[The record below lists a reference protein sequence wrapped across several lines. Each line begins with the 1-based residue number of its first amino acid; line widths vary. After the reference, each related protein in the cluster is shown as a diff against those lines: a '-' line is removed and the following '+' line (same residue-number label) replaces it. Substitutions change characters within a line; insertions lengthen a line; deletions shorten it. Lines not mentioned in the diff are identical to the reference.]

1 MRKAAI
7 KNPTANLFLIVRNM
21 AIPLCRRQS
30 RETGKSASRCPLC
43 TARPCAAPS
52 ESRSK
57 RSAIAALPAPR
68 GRSPFRVLAGTRRDY
83 RRREPVRRIAG
94 YLDLSTPRHRAGAGR
109 NAVSHER
116 RALVNAL
123 RPWHSKCGDP
133 LWPLALH
140 QGLEPLILRRSR
152 RAVLPRPCA
161 LVLNVVLYCITT
173 ATGQPRTLPA
183 KRISVIGPGPSESLF
198 QRGDDLAQ
206 PISRAERP
214 RLTKQVLRAATT
226 LAMGHLSQIETLE
239 GIPVARRSNRHTALP
254 FRSGPAF

>member
-1 MRKAAI
+1 MSSSEPRDGQKRE
-7 KNPTANLFLIVRNM
+7 PLPPLHRTA
-21 AIPLCRRQS
+21 LCRTERVQVEAKRYRS
-30 RETGKSASRCPLC
+30 PSCSSWTEPVPRTRRHSPRLPPPRTRASHCRVSGPLDTSAPRRRGQKRSIPRTKSASE
-43 TARPCAAPS
+43 CAPT
-52 ESRSK
+52 
-57 RSAIAALPAPR
+57 
-68 GRSPFRVLAGTRRDY
+68 LAFQMR
-83 RRREPVRRIAG
+83 
-94 YLDLSTPRHRAGAGR
+94 
-109 NAVSHER
+109 
-116 RALVNAL
+116 
-123 RPWHSKCGDP
+123 DP

-152 RAVLPRPCA
+152 REVLPRPCA

-183 KRISVIGPGPSESLF
+183 KRISVIGPGPPESLF

-214 RLTKQVLRAATT
+214 CLTKQVLRAATT